1 MFALRQTDKTSFY
14 FFPVDPKP
22 PSPRSVSGSSD
33 ASTACGKI
41 TGNVTS
47 WAKRRF
53 ASWHR
58 FYFFPVD
65 PKPPSPRSVSGSSDA
80 STACGKITGRVTS
93 WAKRRF
99 ASWHTFALWHMFAL
113 RQTDKTS
120 FYFFP
125 VDPKP
130 PSPRSVSGSSDA
142 STACGKITG
151 NVTSRA
157 KRRFASWHS
166 FYFFP
171 VDPKPPSPRSV
182 SGSSDASTA
191 CGKITG
197 RVTSWANRSPG
208 SNTYGSLPWF
218 ISGTIISPR

>member
-1 MFALRQTDKTSFY
+1 MFALR
-14 FFPVDPKP
+14 
-22 PSPRSVSGSSD
+22 
-33 ASTACGKI
+33 
-41 TGNVTS
+41 
-47 WAKRRF
+47 
-53 ASWHR
+53 
-58 FYFFPVD
+58 
-65 PKPPSPRSVSGSSDA
+65 
-80 STACGKITGRVTS
+80 
-93 WAKRRF
+93 
-99 ASWHTFALWHMFAL
+99 HMFAL

-157 KRRFASWHS
+157 KRRFASWHTFALWHMFALRQTDKTS